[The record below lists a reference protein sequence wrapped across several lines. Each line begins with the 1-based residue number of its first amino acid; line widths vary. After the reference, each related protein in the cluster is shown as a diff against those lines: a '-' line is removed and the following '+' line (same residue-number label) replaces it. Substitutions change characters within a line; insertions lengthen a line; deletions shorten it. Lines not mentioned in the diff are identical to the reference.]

1 MPAMVDNPQRILRL
15 TEKFAKV
22 GFWQVDIA
30 EQSVFWSR
38 EVFEIHGRDESLGPP
53 ELADGIRY
61 YHPDD
66 VEMVQN
72 AVDNAARNGQPFEFN
87 SARIIRDDGTERRIY
102 SKGEVETD
110 AKGLPQRIHGVFRD
124 ITAEYEQ
131 AQALRDAKSRFDLLI
146 ESGVGIWEY
155 DIATQK
161 ILVSRKFS
169 NMLGFGEQELRVDY
183 HDFINAIPS
192 ADRELVDT
200 MLQRHTDSDE
210 AYLVEHRAR
219 RKDGSVIWVRSRGQ
233 LERDEHG
240 SGRRIVGWTED
251 ITRSRRTHIQNQTI
265 FDTVPAK
272 IWLKDSENRI
282 LRLNERAA
290 ESMGG
295 SVADFEGQNTY
306 DLFGDMAKKY
316 HDDDLAVINS
326 GNPIRGMVESYTPN
340 DGEPGWVTT
349 DKIPLGQD
357 GIFDQLLVVSTDI
370 TPLIEAEN
378 RVRESEERF
387 RLAADGASVGIW
399 DWVDINGEEEI
410 WSDQFYRLI
419 GYDRD
424 ELPASLAAFGNLL
437 HPDDQAATFAA
448 VDAHFNESKPFE
460 IEYRLKHKTKG
471 YRWFL
476 GTGQAAFD
484 DDGKP
489 VRMVGSIQDIHDR
502 RAAEENLSEANTEL
516 ERFAYIASHDLQ
528 EPLRKIQ
535 QFSELLLID
544 HGKTL
549 EGNGQIYLNF
559 LMDAAQRMQKQ
570 ISGLLEYSRAGRA
583 AVNIQAS
590 NVAEAANAVWAD
602 HSASLEGSGATLDIT
617 GNETVQADPELLRRL
632 LFNLIGNSIK
642 YRHADRKLAVTI
654 HVSADDAGQRLSV
667 SDNGIGFDNDHAQDI
682 FKLFNRLHRKEVY
695 PGTGLGLAL
704 CERVMHLHDGQI
716 SADGRLGEGARFD
729 VVFPRAG

>member
-1 MPAMVDNPQRILRL
+1 MPEMIDNPQRVLRL

-30 EQSVFWSR
+30 AERVFWSR

-53 ELADGIRY
+53 ALTDAIRY

-66 VEMVQN
+66 VEMVQS
-72 AVDNAARNGQPFEFN
+72 AVDDASKTGLPFEFN
-87 SARIIRDDGTERRIY
+87 AARIIRDDGTERRIY

-110 AKGLPQRIHGVFRD
+110 ADGSPQRIHGVFRD
-124 ITAEYEQ
+124 TTAEYEQ
-131 AQALRDAKSRFDLLI
+131 AQALRAAKSRLDLLV

-155 DIATQK
+155 DISAQQ

-169 NMLGFGEQELRVDY
+169 NMLGFGGEEIRVAY
-183 HDFINAIPS
+183 RDFINAIPS

-200 MLQRHTDSDE
+200 TLQRHSETDDP
-210 AYLVEHRAR
+210 YLIEHSAR
-219 RKDGSVIWVRSRGQ
+219 RKDGSVMWVRSRGK
-233 LERDEHG
+233 LERDQRG
-240 SGRRIVGWTED
+240 TGRRIVGWTED
-251 ITRSRRTHIQNQTI
+251 ISSSRRTQIQNQTI

-272 IWLKDSENRI
+272 IWLKDAENRI
-282 LRLNERAA
+282 LRLNKRAA

-306 DLFGDMAKKY
+306 DLFGEMAKKY

-326 GNPIRGMVESYTPN
+326 GAPIRGMVESYTPN
-340 DGEPGWVTT
+340 EGETGWVTT

-357 GIFDQLLVVSTDI
+357 GKFDQLLVVSTDI
-370 TPLIEAEN
+370 TSLIEAEN

-399 DWVDINGEEEI
+399 DWVDIESETEV

-424 ELPASLAAFGNLL
+424 ELPASLNAFGDLL
-437 HPDDQAATFAA
+437 HPDDRPAAFAA
-448 VDAHFNESKPFE
+448 VDAHFTERKPFE
-460 IEYRLKHKTKG
+460 VEYRLKHKTKG

-476 GTGQAAFD
+476 GTGQAAYD

-502 RAAEENLSEANTEL
+502 RVAEENLSEANTEL

-544 HGKTL
+544 HGETL
-549 EGNGQIYLNF
+549 KGNGEVYLNF
-559 LMDAAQRMQKQ
+559 LMDAADRMRKQ

-583 AVNIQAS
+583 AVNIQTCD
-590 NVAEAANAVWAD
+590 VAAIAREVWAD
-602 HSASLEGSGATLDIT
+602 FSASLDADGASLEIDGKATI
-617 GNETVQADPELLRRL
+617 QADPELLRRL

-642 YRHADRKLAVTI
+642 YRHSERPLSVKI
-654 HVSADDAGQRLSV
+654 HVENDAEGQSLSV
-667 SDNGIGFDNDHAQDI
+667 SDNGIGFDNSHANDI

-704 CERVMHLHDGQI
+704 CERVMHLHDGRI
-716 SADGRLGEGARFD
+716 SADGRPGEGASFN
-729 VVFPRAG
+729 VVFPQPT

>member
-1 MPAMVDNPQRILRL
+1 MHEKIDNPQRVLRL

-22 GFWQVDIA
+22 GFWQIDIA
-30 EQSVFWSR
+30 EQRVFWSR
-38 EVFEIHGRDESLGPP
+38 EIFEIHGRDESLGPP
-53 ELADGIRY
+53 ALADGIRY

-66 VEMVQN
+66 VEMVQR
-72 AVDNAARNGQPFEFN
+72 AVDDATESGQPFEFDG
-87 SARIIRDDGTERRIY
+87 ARIIRDDGTERRIY

-110 AKGLPQRIHGVFRD
+110 ASGSPQRINGVFRD
-124 ITAEYEQ
+124 VTAEFEQ
-131 AQALRDAKSRFDLLI
+131 AQALRDAKSRLDLLI

-155 DIATQK
+155 DISAQK

-169 NMLGFGEQELRVDY
+169 NMLGFGGEELRVDY
-183 HDFINAIPS
+183 RDFINAIPS
-192 ADRELVDT
+192 ADRELVDNT
-200 MLQRHTDSDE
+200 LQRHSDSDE
-210 AYLVEHRAR
+210 PYLIEHRAR
-219 RKDGSVIWVRSRGQ
+219 RKDGSVIWVRSRGK
-233 LERDEHG
+233 LERDSHG
-240 SGRRIVGWTED
+240 TGRRIVGWTEN
-251 ITRSRRTHIQNQTI
+251 ISRSRQGYIQNQTI

-272 IWLKDSENRI
+272 IWLKDAENRI

-295 SVADFEGQNTY
+295 SVADFEGRNTY
-306 DLFGDMAKKY
+306 DLFGEMAKKY
-316 HDDDLAVINS
+316 HEDDLAVINS
-326 GNPIRGMVESYTPN
+326 GIPIRGMVESYTPN
-340 DGEPGWVTT
+340 EGEPGWVTT
-349 DKIPLGQD
+349 DKIPLGQN
-357 GIFDQLLVVSTDI
+357 GKFDQLLVVSTDI

-399 DWVDINGEEEI
+399 DWVDINAETEI

-419 GYDRD
+419 GYAPD
-424 ELPASLAAFGNLL
+424 ELPASLTAFGELV
-437 HPDDQAATFAA
+437 HPDDKAATFAA
-448 VDAHFNESKPFE
+448 IDAHFTERKPFE

-476 GTGQAAFD
+476 GTGQAAYD

-502 RAAEENLSEANTEL
+502 RMAEESLSEANTEL

-544 HGKTL
+544 HGDTL
-549 EGNGQIYLNF
+549 KGKGEVYLNF
-559 LMDAAQRMQKQ
+559 LMDAADRMRKQ
-570 ISGLLEYSRAGRA
+570 ISGLLEYSRAGRT
-583 AVNIQAS
+583 AVNTQDCD
-590 NVAEAANAVWAD
+590 VAEIARDVWAD
-602 HSASLEGSGATLDIT
+602 FSASLEGAGATLEI
-617 GNETVQADPELLRRL
+617 GGEAIVQADPELLRRL

-642 YRHADRKLAVTI
+642 YRHSERALAVKI
-654 HVSADDAGQRLSV
+654 HVVADDGEQRLTV
-667 SDNGIGFDNDHAQDI
+667 SDNGIGFDNAHAHDI

-704 CERVMHLHDGQI
+704 CERVMHLHDGRI
-716 SADGRLGEGARFD
+716 SADGRPGEGASFN
-729 VVFPRAG
+729 VVFPLPT